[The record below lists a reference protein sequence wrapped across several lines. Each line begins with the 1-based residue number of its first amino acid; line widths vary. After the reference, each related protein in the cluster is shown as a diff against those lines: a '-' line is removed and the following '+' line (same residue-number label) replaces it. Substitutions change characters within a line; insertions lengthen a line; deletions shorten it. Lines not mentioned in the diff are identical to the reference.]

1 MNVFFTGFM
10 ATGKS
15 RVGNKVAELLGLPF
29 EDTDHWIESRH
40 RKTIPEIFAER
51 GEAAFRE
58 LEIEALEHL
67 VADGPRVISLGGGTL
82 LHPKALPL
90 IHRHG
95 ILIGLHAAPEVISD
109 RVSRKESRPLL
120 AGLSASERL
129 EKIRRMLADRAPLYA
144 QADFQVESLDSV
156 SREEL
161 AERIVAQLE
170 PWRSKALTVD
180 LGERSYPIFTGVN
193 IAKFLPLLCQQK
205 GLGKPA
211 VVVDATVAAA
221 HPQVLDEWRSRWPG
235 LPVYVVPSGEE
246 HKTWEQAGKILG
258 WLLEQKLDRKSVLVA
273 FGGGVVGDMTGFVA
287 SAYQRG
293 IDFVQVPTTMLAMVD
308 SSVGGKT
315 AVNHPLGKNMIG
327 AFHQPRL
334 VLADMEIL
342 QTLPGREYVSGLAE
356 VVKYGVILDEPFF
369 AWLEDN
375 SGALLRRDPWAMAWA
390 VRESCR
396 IKAWVVSQDE
406 REEGMRALL
415 NYGHTFGHALEAIT
429 RYKTLLHGE
438 AIALGMRAAA
448 RLSTLARLWDPAC
461 EERQSALF
469 AKYGFPEMFGSVPRD
484 EAWSLMAR
492 DKKAQGGSA
501 RFVLPRAIGRSEV
514 LSGFERGRVD
524 RAWEAVEVCS

>member
-1 MNVFFTGFM
+1 MNIFFTGFM

-15 RVGNKVAELLGLPF
+15 RVGHKVAELLQIPF
-29 EDTDHWIESRH
+29 EDTDHWIESRY

-90 IHRHG
+90 LQRSG

-120 AGLSASERL
+120 AGLTHQARL
-129 EKIRRMLADRAPLYA
+129 EKIRQMLAERSPLYA

-161 AERIVAQLE
+161 AEQIVQQLE
-170 PWRSKALTVD
+170 PWRHKALTVN
-180 LGERSYPIFTGVN
+180 LGSRSYPIFTGLN
-193 IAKFLPLLCQQK
+193 LAKYLPLLCRQK

-211 VVVDATVAAA
+211 VVVDETVANQHA
-221 HPQVLDEWRSRWPG
+221 HVLEEWRSQWPE

-246 HKTWEQAGKILG
+246 HKTWERAGDILA
-258 WLLEQKLDRKSVLVA
+258 WLLKQRLDRKSCLVA

-293 IDFVQVPTTMLAMVD
+293 IDFVQVPTTLLAMVD

-342 QTLPGREYVSGLAE
+342 QTLPEREYRSGLAE
-356 VVKYGVILDEPFF
+356 VVKYGVILEEPFF
-369 AWLEDN
+369 AWLEKN
-375 SGALLRRDPWAMAWA
+375 SGALLRRDPWAVAHA
-390 VRESCR
+390 VRASCR
-396 IKAWVVSQDE
+396 IKAWVVAQDE
-406 REEGMRALL
+406 REEGLRALL
-415 NYGHTFGHALEAIT
+415 NYGHTFGHALESIT
-429 RYKTLLHGE
+429 NYKMLLHGE
-438 AIALGMRAAA
+438 AIALGMRAAG
-448 RLSTLARLWDPAC
+448 RLATLAGLWKATD
-461 EERQSALF
+461 EERQERLF
-469 AKYGFPEMFGSVPRD
+469 AQLEFPTTFGSVPRD
-484 EAWSLMAR
+484 EAWALMAR
-492 DKKAQGGSA
+492 DKKAQGGTA
-501 RFVLPRAIGRSEV
+501 RFVLPRRVGICEV
-514 LSGFERGRVD
+514 LSGLERSQVD
-524 RAWEAVEVCS
+524 RAWAALEVQA